1 MPKLKTE
8 YDLLVITG
16 PTASGKTSLAVAVAD
31 ASGGEIISADSRQVY
46 RGMDIGTGKDYN
58 DYIIKGRRI
67 PFHLIDIAD
76 PGYKYNVFEY
86 QNDFCRVYK
95 DLRSRNIFPVV
106 CGGSGMYIDSI
117 VKGYRMFEVPPDAEL
132 RARLEKKSLEELTEI
147 LKTFR
152 KLHNVT
158 DIDTRK
164 RVIRAI
170 EIEHYNRYAD
180 KKQKEFPELRSL
192 LIGVMTD
199 RETRRKRISERLKQ
213 RLDNG
218 MVEEVKKLLDQGLSR
233 ESLIYYGLEYKF
245 ITLYLA
251 GKMTYDEMV
260 SSLEVAI
267 HQFAKRQM
275 TWFRGM
281 ERKGTK
287 INWIDGELPME
298 EKVEQVMKLL
308 NPPSGSLP

>member
-1 MPKLKTE
+1 
-8 YDLLVITG
+8 
-16 PTASGKTSLAVAVAD
+16 
-31 ASGGEIISADSRQVY
+31 
-46 RGMDIGTGKDYN
+46 
-58 DYIIKGRRI
+58 
-67 PFHLIDIAD
+67 
-76 PGYKYNVFEY
+76 
-86 QNDFCRVYK
+86 
-95 DLRSRNIFPVV
+95 
-106 CGGSGMYIDSI
+106 
-117 VKGYRMFEVPPDAEL
+117 
-132 RARLEKKSLEELTEI
+132 
-147 LKTFR
+147 
-152 KLHNVT
+152 
-158 DIDTRK
+158 
-164 RVIRAI
+164 
-170 EIEHYNRYAD
+170 
-180 KKQKEFPELRSL
+180 
-192 LIGVMTD
+192 MTD

-218 MVEEVKKLLDQGLSR
+218 MVEEVKKLLDQGLSQ

-251 GKMTYDEMV
+251 GKMTCDEMV

-308 NPPSGSLP
+308 NPPSGSLPAGWHLH